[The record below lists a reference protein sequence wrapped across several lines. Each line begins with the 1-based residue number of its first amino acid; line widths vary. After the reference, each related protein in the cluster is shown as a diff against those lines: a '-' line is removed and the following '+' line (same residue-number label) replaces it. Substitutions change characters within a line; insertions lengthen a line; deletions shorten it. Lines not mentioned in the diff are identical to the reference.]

1 MRQNSSCFRENVLT
15 YLSTRIFVKSD
26 CGDSSYVKLPKS
38 VILGKIFPSILCKH
52 CLLKSSCVFLDIKF
66 KEIQVT
72 FLRYQTD
79 D

>member
-1 MRQNSSCFRENVLT
+1 MRQNSSYFRENVLT

-38 VILGKIFPSILCKH
+38 VILGKIFPSILICKH
-52 CLLKSSCVFLDIKF
+52 CLLKSCVFLDIKF